1 MNTITATLM
10 TYGTDL
16 GEMLAG
22 LAALATPVSSVAQ
35 AAGEASQ
42 EAQELGEAKGPVCKV
57 ATHQPPSATFP
68 QVVRVFR
75 GLLRNS

>member
-10 TYGTDL
+10 TYGADL

-22 LAALATPVSSVAQ
+22 LAGLVTLCLRC
-35 AAGEASQ
+35 AGRGGGIA

-57 ATHQPPSATFP
+57 ATTCRHL
-68 QVVRVFR
+68 RRFR
-75 GLLRNS
+75 R